1 MELTVT
7 IDNDSISIPINNPF
21 RIDLAPIEDKIRD
34 FILSKEIDPKGIDI
48 AGLLQRMI
56 RGVAGCEKGCP
67 ANALDLVQ
75 RGFKDFELSYIDGGI
90 LTARVS
96 RSEKTIYFKMFP
108 DF

>member
-7 IDNDSISIPINNPF
+7 IDNDSISIPMPNPF
-21 RIDLAPIEDKIRD
+21 KVDLQTVEGKIKDFIKSKDIEYDKI
-34 FILSKEIDPKGIDI
+34 DI
-48 AGLLQRMI
+48 NGLISRMI

-75 RGFKDFELSYIDGGI
+75 RGFKGFKLSYVDGGI
-90 LTARVS
+90 LTAS
-96 RSEKTIYFKMFP
+96 LEDSGKTIYFRMFP

>member
-7 IDNDSISIPINNPF
+7 IDNDSLSIIIDNPF
-21 RIDLAPIEDKIRD
+21 RTELEPIETRIRD
-34 FILSKEIDPKGIDI
+34 FILSKKIDSKEIDIK
-48 AGLLQRMI
+48 GLLPKMI

-75 RGFKDFELSYIDGGI
+75 RGFKNFELAYIDGGI
-90 LTARVS
+90 LTAKVVEG
-96 RSEKTIYFKMFP
+96 EKTILFRMFP

>member
-7 IDNDSISIPINNPF
+7 IDKDSLSIPIDNPF
-21 RIDLAPIEDKIRD
+21 RIDLFSVEEKIRN
-34 FILSKEIDPKGIDI
+34 FILSKEIESKEIDI
-48 AGLLQRMI
+48 GGLLPRMI

-75 RGFKDFELSYIDGGI
+75 RGFKDFELSYVDGGI
-90 LTARVS
+90 LTAKIIKG
-96 RSEKTIYFKMFP
+96 EKAIYFKMFP

>member
-7 IDNDSISIPINNPF
+7 ISKDSISIPIDNPF
-21 RIDLAPIEDKIRD
+21 RIDLISVEEKIRD

-48 AGLLQRMI
+48 EGLLPRMI

-90 LTARVS
+90 LTARLVKG
-96 RSEKTIYFKMFP
+96 EKIIYFKMFP

>member
-7 IDNDSISIPINNPF
+7 IDNETLSIVIDNPF
-21 RIDLAPIEDKIRD
+21 RLDSAAVERKIRD
-34 FILSKEIDPKGIDI
+34 FISSKSLNPHEVDVG
-48 AGLLQRMI
+48 GLLPRMI

-75 RGFKDFELSYIDGGI
+75 RGFKNFELSYIDGGI
-90 LTARVS
+90 LIARVLTGG
-96 RSEKTIYFKMFP
+96 KTIYFKVFP